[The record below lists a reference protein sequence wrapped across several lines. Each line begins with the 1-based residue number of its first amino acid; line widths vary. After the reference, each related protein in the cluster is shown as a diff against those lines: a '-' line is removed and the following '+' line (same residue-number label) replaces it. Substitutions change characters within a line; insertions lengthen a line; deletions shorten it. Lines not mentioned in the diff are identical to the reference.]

1 MCKKK
6 YWVSMRKPVENDLL
20 FSNKIFEGGVCA
32 VWTFL
37 IRQLN
42 KSSSMPHVAS
52 VSNWLN
58 SGSWSCVRWLWIG
71 LLHFPS
77 FQKFKIWALP
87 SKKGPPLLSPSMQQ
101 ASLKSDKTRHGAEEQ
116 TYLTGFKIS
125 LKARFFAKVSTL
137 AGSLKKVGLYLL
149 VGQIPG
155 SP

>member
-1 MCKKK
+1 
-6 YWVSMRKPVENDLL
+6 
-20 FSNKIFEGGVCA
+20 
-32 VWTFL
+32 
-37 IRQLN
+37 
-42 KSSSMPHVAS
+42 
-52 VSNWLN
+52 
-58 SGSWSCVRWLWIG
+58 
-71 LLHFPS
+71 
-77 FQKFKIWALP
+77 
-87 SKKGPPLLSPSMQQ
+87 MQQ